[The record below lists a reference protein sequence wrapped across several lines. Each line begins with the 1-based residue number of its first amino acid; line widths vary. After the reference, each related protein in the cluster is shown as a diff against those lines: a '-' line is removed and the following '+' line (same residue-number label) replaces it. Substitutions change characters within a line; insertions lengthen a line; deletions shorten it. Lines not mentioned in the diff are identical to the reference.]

1 MKSSRSWNSLSAI
14 STQLVI
20 CKTPGPLGPVML
32 SVVAS
37 RTPDANLSTAQVV
50 GDIQPPGARFIAD
63 TEGIA
68 IAAQKLDSVLPVA
81 LVGEVLAPE
90 PKAHRVAQVP
100 LDTAVEKPPSQG
112 FPPPLCPA

>member
-14 STQLVI
+14 STRLVI
-20 CKTPGPLGPVML
+20 CKPPGPLGPVML

-50 GDIQPPGARFIAD
+50 GGIQPPGARVIAD

-68 IAAQKLDSVLPVA
+68 IAAQKLNFVLPVA

-90 PKAHRVAQVP
+90 PKAPRVAQVP
-100 LDTAVEKPPSQG
+100 LDTTAEKPLG
-112 FPPPLCPA
+112 GDVAA